1 MINYRLVTISQ
12 ERRDKVFNEI
22 QEYFHPASRTG
33 YVLVEDD
40 SFCQPVNSLDII
52 LKRYEKIDP
61 PQNILRHDEAVV
73 IFKAAIYESK
83 EGISADASETILEAI
98 KSDPGIKAGI
108 FCNENGFV
116 DYLFLTGQELLL
128 QSNTN
133 GYAATGRWKY
143 HRDCANGH
151 HEVDFTTEE
160 DALVATCRN
169 CDIKISMHGDQP
181 EIISEFIQQNTQG
194 QLQFI
199 LEENKDDN

>member
-22 QEYFHPASRTG
+22 QEYFHPTSKTG
-33 YVLVEDD
+33 YVLLEGDV
-40 SFCQPVNSLDII
+40 FCQPVSSLDII
-52 LKRYEKIDP
+52 LEKYENVDP
-61 PQNILRHDEAVV
+61 PQNILRHDGAVI

-83 EGISADASETILEAI
+83 EGISADASEIILEAI
-98 KSDPGIKAGI
+98 KADPGMTAGI

-133 GYAATGRWKY
+133 GYSAIGQCEY

-151 HEVDFTTEE
+151 HKVSFTTEG
-160 DALVATCRN
+160 DALVATCKD
-169 CDIKISMHGDQP
+169 CGIKISMHGDQP
-181 EIISEFIQQNTQG
+181 EIISEFIQTNAQG

-199 LEENKDDN
+199 LKENEK